1 MNTGRLKWPYLNSIL
16 KSWHEQGLLTLET
29 IEAGDRMPEKAARSP
44 AKPGYNVQHH
54 DDDLSDIQRAAIRR
68 MLQNGEE

>member
-1 MNTGRLKWPYLNSIL
+1 M
-16 KSWHEQGLLTLET
+16 TLEK

-68 MLQNGEE
+68 MLQTGEG